1 MSQAALAIPYERQF
15 DPHYT
20 RTCGAACLNMVYRML
35 GREIPQDKIWLAIAK
50 KNQYGSVASTT
61 HLMTADALSRGF
73 SAVAIQARD
82 PLQVL
87 RVCRDSGIH
96 AILNHRLKP
105 DSPVGHYTVLVDID
119 ETHVT
124 LHDPYFGPAR
134 RIEHA
139 VLLDLWQPRLPN
151 SEIVGNVLIAVAHEA
166 PEPPPCTACHAE
178 LPPQVRCP
186 RCKNPVALQPVEVLA
201 CPNNSCDARLWNYVC
216 CPTCDLTWNFTIEP
230 PRAAAAPSASATAN
244 EASPA
249 PAPSPSLPS
258 PSAAPLNAPSLSSVL
273 DLPKL
278 FGELDKFCA
287 FVLSIPAAANH
298 TEIKK
303 QLDFI
308 ASSKDQLTQAVAED
322 EVLMKSRFDR
332 LAAFQQHVE
341 AAREAQKKKL
351 EELNKPLSPLDGNT
365 LARALLKNLGFL
377 PSSDRL
383 GPD

>member
-1 MSQAALAIPYERQF
+1 MSQPALAIPYERQF

-20 RTCGAACLNMVYRML
+20 RTCGAACLNPVYRML
-35 GREIPQDKIWLAIAK
+35 GREIPQDKIWLTIAK

-82 PLQVL
+82 PLRVL

-139 VLLDLWQPRLPN
+139 VLLDLWQARLPN
-151 SEIVGNVLIAVAHEA
+151 SEIIGNFLIAVA
-166 PEPPPCTACHAE
+166 PEGREQPPCAACHTE

-186 RCKNPVALQPVEVLA
+186 RCKNPVALQPEEVLV
-201 CPNNSCDARLWNYVC
+201 CPNNSCEARLWNYVC
-216 CPTCDLTWNFTIEP
+216 CPACDLTWNFTIEP
-230 PRAAAAPSASATAN
+230 PRAAAAPSASATATAI
-244 EASPA
+244 EASPPA
-249 PAPSPSLPS
+249 APSPSQPS
-258 PSAAPLNAPSLSSVL
+258 PSAAPPNVPSLSSVL

-287 FVLSIPAAANH
+287 FILSFPAAANH
-298 TEIKK
+298 PEIKK

-308 ASSKDQLTQAVAED
+308 AGSKDQLTQAVAE
-322 EVLMKSRFDR
+322 EEAAQNARFAQ
-332 LAAFQQHVE
+332 LAAIKQQTQ
-341 AAREAQKKKL
+341 ATREAHKKKI
-351 EELNKPLSPLDGNT
+351 EELNKPLSPLDGDA

-377 PSSDRL
+377 P
-383 GPD
+383 

>member
-1 MSQAALAIPYERQF
+1 MSQPALAIPYERQF

-35 GREIPQDKIWLAIAK
+35 GREIPQDKIWLTIAK

-82 PLQVL
+82 PLRVL

-139 VLLDLWQPRLPN
+139 VLLDLWQARLPN
-151 SEIVGNVLIAVAHEA
+151 SEIIGNFLIAVA
-166 PEPPPCTACHAE
+166 PEGREQPPCAACHTE

-186 RCKNPVALQPVEVLA
+186 RCKNPVALQPEEVLV
-201 CPNNSCDARLWNYVC
+201 CPNNSCEARLWNYVC
-216 CPTCDLTWNFTIEP
+216 CPACDLTWNFTIEP
-230 PRAAAAPSASATAN
+230 PRAAAAPSASATATAI
-244 EASPA
+244 EASPPA
-249 PAPSPSLPS
+249 APSPSQPS
-258 PSAAPLNAPSLSSVL
+258 LAAAPSNVSSLSSVL

-287 FVLSIPAAANH
+287 FILSFPAAANH
-298 TEIKK
+298 PEIKK
-303 QLDFI
+303 QLDLI
-308 ASSKDQLTQAVAED
+308 AGSKDQLTQAVAE
-322 EVLMKSRFDR
+322 EEAAQNARFAQ
-332 LAAFQQHVE
+332 LAAIKQQTQ
-341 AAREAQKKKL
+341 ATREAHKKKI
-351 EELNKPLSPLDGNT
+351 EELNKPLSPLDGDA

-377 PSSDRL
+377 P
-383 GPD
+383 

>member
-1 MSQAALAIPYERQF
+1 MSQPALAIPYERQF

-35 GREIPQDKIWLAIAK
+35 GREIPQDKIWLTIAK

-61 HLMTADALSRGF
+61 HLMTADAVSRGF

-82 PLQVL
+82 PLRVL

-139 VLLDLWQPRLPN
+139 VLLDLWQARLPN
-151 SEIVGNVLIAVAHEA
+151 SEIIGNFLIAVA
-166 PEPPPCTACHAE
+166 PEGREQPPCAACHTE

-186 RCKNPVALQPVEVLA
+186 RCKNPVALQPEEVLV
-201 CPNNSCDARLWNYVC
+201 CPNNSCEARLWNYVC
-216 CPTCDLTWNFTIEP
+216 CPACDLTWNFTIEP

-244 EASPA
+244 EAFPPA
-249 PAPSPSLPS
+249 APSPSQPS
-258 PSAAPLNAPSLSSVL
+258 PSAAPPSVPSLSSVL

-298 TEIKK
+298 PEIKK
-303 QLDFI
+303 QLDLI
-308 ASSKDQLTQAVAED
+308 AGSKDQLTQAVAE
-322 EVLMKSRFDR
+322 EEAAQNARFAQ
-332 LAAFQQHVE
+332 LAAIKQQTQ
-341 AAREAQKKKL
+341 ATREAHKKKI
-351 EELNKPLSPLDGNT
+351 EELNKPLSPLDGDA

-377 PSSDRL
+377 P
-383 GPD
+383 